1 MFIGA
6 ECRVAIFPVTKGSRS
21 WGENRG
27 REKEGRGREK
37 EGRGKAKEKKE
48 NLHCLFIL
56 EYAPLQIFP
65 SYLY

>member
-6 ECRVAIFPVTKGSRS
+6 ECRVAIFPVTKESRS

-27 REKEGRGREK
+27 REKEV
-37 EGRGKAKEKKE
+37 RGKAKEKKE